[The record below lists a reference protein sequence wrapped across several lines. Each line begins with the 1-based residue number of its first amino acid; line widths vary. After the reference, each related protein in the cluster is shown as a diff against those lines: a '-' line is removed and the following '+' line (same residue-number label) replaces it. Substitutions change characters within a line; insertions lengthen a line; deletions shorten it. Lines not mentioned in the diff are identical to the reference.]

1 VTPPAGGGPDGRLRP
16 GGVVRPPAGA
26 GSRRPGEAR
35 IRPGSGGPAR
45 AIPAGRPGP
54 PSGQARPPGGPA
66 RSAGARAETPARPR
80 PPSGG
85 RRSPARGGG
94 VRDGTSPA
102 RRLQICLLCFGFV
115 LSLIAGRLVQL
126 QGLNAAR
133 YRQMAD
139 NNRLHVIP
147 VPAER
152 GTITT
157 ADGTILAMTVQTDTV
172 TADPTQVTGR
182 TPAQTAAQREQVA
195 SVLARPLAMPAATI
209 VNLLDHPSS
218 VHYVVIARGVS
229 IATARGITAT
239 LNRLNLVGIYL
250 NPTYTRVYPDGDL
263 AANLVG
269 FTTTSSAGNLT
280 GQAGIE
286 QSFNPL
292 LAGQDGVEAVETSTA
307 GQPIPVATDWV
318 RQLVPGGD
326 VRLTILSGL
335 QWAAQQACQAQV
347 TKVRADTCTV
357 VVMRPETGQILALAQ
372 YPGYL
377 PSDVTS
383 LAATQDLPVSAVFP
397 PGSTAKVITA
407 AAALEHG
414 QTPMTAYTIPQQI
427 MIDGYS
433 FRDAESH
440 PTERFTLAGI
450 VAHSSNVGM
459 VQVAQHV
466 SPQLQYQ
473 YYRAFGVGVPT
484 GLPLPGTSAGIL
496 APPSKWW
503 GDQRYTLAFG
513 QGVAATAVQMAGV
526 YATIA
531 NGGIRVPPSIVAGT
545 TGPDGQYLPAR
556 QPRGYRVL
564 KTSTAHQLVSILQQ
578 VPMLDETVALPWGE
592 IPGYS
597 VAAKTGTAQVWDPK
611 AHCLCQYGSSYIGMA
626 PAAHPQLVVAVN
638 IQHPRTRD
646 YFGNYVAGPVFYHVM
661 KFALQALKVP
671 PDYGK
676 RPQVRLTAP

>member
-1 VTPPAGGGPDGRLRP
+1 V
-16 GGVVRPPAGA
+16 
-26 GSRRPGEAR
+26 
-35 IRPGSGGPAR
+35 
-45 AIPAGRPGP
+45 
-54 PSGQARPPGGPA
+54 
-66 RSAGARAETPARPR
+66 
-80 PPSGG
+80 
-85 RRSPARGGG
+85 
-94 VRDGTSPA
+94 
-102 RRLQICLLCFGFV
+102 GFA
-115 LSLIAGRLVQL
+115 LSLIAGRLIQL
-126 QGLNAAR
+126 QGLDGAH
-133 YRQMAD
+133 YRQMAE
-139 NNRLHVIP
+139 NNRLHVNP

-157 ADGTILAMTVQTDTV
+157 ADGSILAMTVQTDTV
-172 TADPTQVTGR
+172 TADPTQITGT
-182 TPAQTAAQREQVA
+182 TPARTASLRGQVA
-195 SVLARPLAMPAATI
+195 TTLAGPLAMPAATI
-209 VNLLDHPSS
+209 LNLLNHPSS

-229 IATARGITAT
+229 TATARRITAT
-239 LNRLNLVGIYL
+239 LSRLNVVGIYFL
-250 NPTYTRVYPDGDL
+250 PTYTRVYPNGDL

-269 FTTTSSAGNLT
+269 FTTTSTAGDLA

-286 QSFNPL
+286 ESFNPL
-292 LAGQDGVEAVETSTA
+292 LAGRDGVEAVETSTA

-318 RQLVPGGD
+318 RPLVPGGD

-335 QWAAQQACQAQV
+335 QWAAQQACQQQV
-347 TKVRADTCTV
+347 KLVRGDTCTV

-414 QTPMTAYTIPQQI
+414 QTPMSPYTIPQQI
-427 MIDGYS
+427 MVDGYS

-440 PTERFTLAGI
+440 PTERFTLAG
-450 VAHSSNVGM
+450 VLAHSSNVGM
-459 VQVAQHV
+459 VQVVQHV

-473 YYRAFGVGVPT
+473 YYRGFGVGVPT
-484 GLPLPGTSAGIL
+484 GLPLPAASAGIL

-531 NGGIRVPPSIVAGT
+531 NGGVRVPPSIVAGT
-545 TGPDGQYLPAR
+545 TGPDGQYVPAR
-556 QPRGYRVL
+556 QPRGHRVI
-564 KTSTAHQLVSILQQ
+564 KASTAHQLVSILQQ
-578 VPMLDETVALPWGE
+578 VPMLDATLALQPWGE

-597 VAAKTGTAQVWDPK
+597 VASKTGTAQVWDPK

-626 PAAHPQLVVAVN
+626 PATNPQLVVAVN
-638 IQHPRTRD
+638 IQNPRKGD
-646 YFGNYVAGPVFYHVM
+646 YFGNYVAGPVFYRVM
-661 KFALQALKVP
+661 KFALQALKIP
-671 PDYGK
+671 PDHGK
-676 RPQVRLTAP
+676 RPQVQLTAP